1 MADKVQRIGKGT
13 VRANHKMARI
23 TRTVM
28 DDPSDLGDGRFAV
41 ITKLFGKRMMI
52 VLADRK
58 EHRDGTVEF
67 VKREAQAK
75 ITGQLLSKAK
85 CWTVGAVIVVAP
97 GAQKDEWEVQC
108 LMERKDIKRL
118 LKENAIPQWLATVSD
133 GATAAEAVQ
142 EIQEDV
148 GFEFEELP
156 DEEEEEA
163 EGGKAAGGAGGA
175 GGKKVGVPKKGTK
188 EFVLMMKAKETAEL
202 TEADIDNI

>member
-13 VRANHKMARI
+13 VRATQKMARV

-28 DDPSDLGDGRFAV
+28 DDPNDLGEGRFAV

-58 EHRDGTVEF
+58 ELKDGSVEF

-85 CWTVGAVIVVAP
+85 CWTIGSVIVVAP
-97 GAQKDEWEVQC
+97 GAQKGEWEVQC
-108 LMERKDIKRL
+108 LMERKDVKRL
-118 LKENAIPQWLATVSD
+118 LKEGAIPAWLATVSD
-133 GATAAEAVQ
+133 GATAAEAIKEV
-142 EIQEDV
+142 QEDV
-148 GFEFEELP
+148 GFEFEEAEDL
-156 DEEEEEA
+156 EEEEETQK
-163 EGGKAAGGAGGA
+163 GGGGAGA
-175 GGKKVGVPKKGTK
+175 KKVAVPKKGSK
-188 EFVLMMKAKETAEL
+188 EFVLMMKAKESAEADI